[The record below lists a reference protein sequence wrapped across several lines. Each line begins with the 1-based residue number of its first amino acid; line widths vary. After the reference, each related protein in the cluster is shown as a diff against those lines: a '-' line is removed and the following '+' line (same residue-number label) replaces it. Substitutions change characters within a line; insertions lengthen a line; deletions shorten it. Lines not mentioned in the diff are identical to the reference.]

1 MLNKVT
7 DPLNNSVIYRYNA
20 KNQRL
25 TTVYYDKNNSNTLD
39 TGESSVAYAY
49 SKGRLSAITH
59 NDFKYNFAYD
69 VFGNLLSTK
78 VGNIALS
85 TNTYGANN
93 GNLTKTVY
101 GNGCAVEFEYD
112 NLDRITAQ
120 KIDGTVAYR
129 WYYDN
134 NGNIDRMLDVINNI
148 SYVYEYDLTGRL
160 VRSYSTKGTSKLLST
175 ENQYDDQNR
184 IKSAT
189 YILPNNAKQRYF
201 YSYSSDN
208 LITGV
213 SLPASSGLSYSYDD
227 LNRRTLRRIAGQ
239 NVTTQVET
247 YSYYS
252 PGQYAATNLV
262 NKITYADNS
271 TLSYTYNSNN
281 NIIAVTDENG
291 KRISYKYDG
300 MGQLIRENNPYTN
313 LTTVYSYDKGGN
325 ITSAKEYAYTT
336 AAELGTV
343 KKTNTYTYA
352 DSNWK
357 DKLTAYNG
365 KTITYD
371 KIGNPLTYRDSLSFK
386 WKNGRQLASLQNGSS
401 VINYT
406 YNADGVRIGKSGSR
420 AGTFIVSGT
429 QILREI
435 NSVATIDYLYDENG
449 SPIGLTYKGKT
460 YYYRKNLQGDIIN
473 ITDSTGAKVV
483 TYTYNAW
490 GKLMSMTGNMELAV
504 NNPFRYRG
512 YYYDVESGLYYLNSR
527 YYDPQ
532 TGRFVNA
539 EPNVDYGKFDE
550 GAGLN
555 GYNVFAYCANNPVMF
570 KDDSGE
576 FVISTAVLIGIGI
589 GALIGG
595 VAGGTY
601 GYNKAVKNNVPK
613 GQRWKYVVGYGLG
626 GAVIGGVIGGFVG
639 YGVGVALG
647 AKASSGL
654 VIKSV
659 SKALSSV
666 SRNTMHHIMQSKHA
680 WGRLLRNATWNN
692 VKGLI
697 NTTIKNGATTL
708 INKQGEALI
717 YEAVRNNVV
726 VRYAI
731 IDGVIKISDA
741 WVKTR

>member
-1 MLNKVT
+1 M
-7 DPLNNSVIYRYNA
+7 
-20 KNQRL
+20 
-25 TTVYYDKNNSNTLD
+25 
-39 TGESSVAYAY
+39 
-49 SKGRLSAITH
+49 
-59 NDFKYNFAYD
+59 
-69 VFGNLLSTK
+69 
-78 VGNIALS
+78 
-85 TNTYGANN
+85 
-93 GNLTKTVY
+93 
-101 GNGCAVEFEYD
+101 
-112 NLDRITAQ
+112 
-120 KIDGTVAYR
+120 
-129 WYYDN
+129 
-134 NGNIDRMLDVINNI
+134 
-148 SYVYEYDLTGRL
+148 
-160 VRSYSTKGTSKLLST
+160 
-175 ENQYDDQNR
+175 
-184 IKSAT
+184 
-189 YILPNNAKQRYF
+189 
-201 YSYSSDN
+201 
-208 LITGV
+208 
-213 SLPASSGLSYSYDD
+213 
-227 LNRRTLRRIAGQ
+227 
-239 NVTTQVET
+239 
-247 YSYYS
+247 
-252 PGQYAATNLV
+252 
-262 NKITYADNS
+262 
-271 TLSYTYNSNN
+271 
-281 NIIAVTDENG
+281 
-291 KRISYKYDG
+291 
-300 MGQLIRENNPYTN
+300 
-313 LTTVYSYDKGGN
+313 
-325 ITSAKEYAYTT
+325 
-336 AAELGTV
+336 
-343 KKTNTYTYA
+343 
-352 DSNWK
+352 
-357 DKLTAYNG
+357 
-365 KTITYD
+365 
-371 KIGNPLTYRDSLSFK
+371 
-386 WKNGRQLASLQNGSS
+386 
-401 VINYT
+401 INYT
-406 YNADGVRIGKSGSR
+406 YNADGVRIGKSG
-420 AGTFIVSGT
+420 AKTATYTVSGT
-429 QILREI
+429 QILSEKSGS
-435 NSVATIDYLYDENG
+435 NTTYYLYDENG
-449 SPIGLTYKGKT
+449 SPVGLTYKGT
-460 YYYRKNLQGDIIN
+460 THYYRKNLQGDIIN
-473 ITDSTGAKVV
+473 ITDSTGAKTV
-483 TYTYNAW
+483 TYSYNAW
-490 GKLMSMTGNMELAV
+490 GKLTSMTGNMELAV

-532 TGRFVNA
+532 TGRFINA